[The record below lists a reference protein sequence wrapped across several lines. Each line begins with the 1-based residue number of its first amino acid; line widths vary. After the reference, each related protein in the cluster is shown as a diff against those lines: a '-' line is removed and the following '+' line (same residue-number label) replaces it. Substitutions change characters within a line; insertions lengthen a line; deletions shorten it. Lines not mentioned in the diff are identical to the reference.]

1 MGMKGRRRGMGRG
14 RGKGKGKGKEKGKE
28 KEKEKERRGEAPP
41 QAGGARKEECS
52 RPPLPDHPTVVH
64 KVGKTQTCRV
74 FCFDEYLTCEV
85 SKRCSSVFLCV
96 FRFSGEEAAAAISQE
111 QV

>member
-1 MGMKGRRRGMGRG
+1 MGMKGRRRGRG
-14 RGKGKGKGKEKGKE
+14 RGMGKGRERG
-28 KEKEKERRGEAPP
+28 KERRGEAPP

-52 RPPLPDHPTVVH
+52 RPPLPDLTTVVH

-74 FCFDEYLTCEV
+74 FCFGEYLTCEV
-85 SKRCSSVFLCV
+85 SKRCSSIFLCV